1 MWLNLSLGQAYKVKW
16 DAMAHAKDLGVQ
28 EGAKMFIRRT
38 TYRMAPEF
46 DTEDGQADFERE
58 MRAAIRPDD
67 IDGLINTSHVPNE
80 DGTWSVVAIWRSEE
94 QARIATP
101 GIRSVWNDLS
111 SRLAG
116 PPQIEASGVLLE
128 ESY

>member
-1 MWLNLSLGQAYKVKW
+1 MDQ
-16 DAMAHAKDLGVQ
+16 GVM
-28 EGAKMFIRRT
+28 EGADMFIRRT

-46 DTEDGQADFERE
+46 DTEEGQADFERE
-58 MRAAIRPDD
+58 MRATVRPDD

-101 GIRSVWNDLS
+101 GIRAVWQDLS

-116 PPQIEASGVLLE
+116 PPQIEAGGVLLE

>member
-1 MWLNLSLGQAYKVKW
+1 MVQRDTIAQTQ
-16 DAMAHAKDLGVQ
+16 DLRVL
-28 EGAKMFIRRT
+28 EGTNMFIRRT

-67 IDGLINTSHVPNE
+67 IDTSHVPNE

-101 GIRSVWNDLS
+101 GIRAVWKDLS
-111 SRLAG
+111 SKLAG
-116 PPQIEASGVLLE
+116 QPQIEASGVHLE

>member
-1 MWLNLSLGQAYKVKW
+1 
-16 DAMAHAKDLGVQ
+16 
-28 EGAKMFIRRT
+28 MFIRRT

-58 MRAAIRPDD
+58 MRAAIRPDG

-101 GIRSVWNDLS
+101 GIRAVWKDLS

>member
-1 MWLNLSLGQAYKVKW
+1 MVQW
-16 DAMAHAKDLGVQ
+16 DAVTQTEDLRVL
-28 EGAKMFIRRT
+28 EGANMFIRRT

-46 DTEDGQADFERE
+46 DTEEGQADFERK
-58 MRAAIRPDD
+58 MRATVRPDD

-101 GIRSVWNDLS
+101 GIRAVWQDLS

-116 PPQIEASGVLLE
+116 PPQIEAGGVLLE